1 MKALQAESAKVPN
14 VPERPSGAGS
24 VPPRDLGPRRPRG
37 GDAGS
42 ATDRPFSTVEI
53 HREPRAIVD
62 EWRGLAATA
71 PASPYQSPDWL
82 LPWIETVGAESGLA
96 PLIVLA
102 RDREGRAVALL
113 PFGVRRRGGLEVA
126 SFLGAKDSNFNMA
139 LFGPGPAW
147 TGEAIR
153 GLLAAGAAGAGI
165 DLFALRNQPHEWQGV
180 ANPLAGL
187 PHQPSPS
194 FAYKAT
200 LAADPE
206 LFLRGRLSRDTRKK
220 VRQKSNRLRALGPV
234 SLAESHTPGDAAE
247 LLDAF
252 VAQRRAR
259 NAASG
264 LAVDELEGLRRF
276 LDRTVGADG
285 PVRFYGLRCGDRIVA
300 TLAGTR
306 AAGRFCGML
315 TSFDADPEIARTS
328 PGELLLS
335 EVMKLHCASGYAT
348 FDLGIG
354 EARYKE
360 SYCPEVQP
368 LFDSLVG
375 VTPRGRLF
383 AQAEAARLQ
392 LKRTVKQSRWAWPL
406 AQRLRRLS
414 RPDAASG

>member
-1 MKALQAESAKVPN
+1 MFHVA
-14 VPERPSGAGS
+14 PS
-24 VPPRDLGPRRPRG
+24 PRLPLG
-37 GDAGS
+37 GDADA
-42 ATDRPFSTVEI
+42 ATACRGGVPHRPFASVEV
-53 HREPRAIVD
+53 HREPHAVVD
-62 EWRGLAATA
+62 AWRGLAAVA

-82 LPWIETVGAESGLA
+82 LPWIETVGAETGLE

-102 RDREGRAVALL
+102 RNGEGRAVALL
-113 PFGVRRRGGLEVA
+113 PLGLRRRGGVGIA
-126 SFLGAKDSNFNMA
+126 SFLGAKDSNFNMG
-139 LFGPGPAW
+139 LFAPGPAW
-147 TGEAIR
+147 TGGAVR
-153 GLLAAGAAGAGI
+153 DLLVDAAVAAGI
-165 DLFALRNQPHEWQGV
+165 DLFALRNQPHEWQGA
-180 ANPLAGL
+180 ANPLAAL

-220 VRQKSNRLRALGPV
+220 VRQKANRLRALGPV
-234 SLAESHTPGDAAE
+234 SLAESRTPGDAAE

-264 LAVDELEGLRRF
+264 IAVDELSGLRRF
-276 LDRTVGADG
+276 LDRSVGADG
-285 PVRFYGLRCGDRIVA
+285 PIKFYGLRCGDRIVA
-300 TLAGTR
+300 TLAGTG
-306 AAGRFCGML
+306 AGGRFCGML
-315 TSFDADPEIARTS
+315 TSFDADPETARTS

-335 EVMKLHCASGYAT
+335 EVMKLHCSAGYAT

-383 AQAEAARLQ
+383 ARAEAARLQ
-392 LKRTVKQSRWAWPL
+392 LKRAVKQSRWAWAL
-406 AQRLRRLS
+406 ARRLRRLR